1 MAAISKP
8 VTNAF
13 VINSKMVDAF
23 FAKKNKSSVDAI
35 NRVKNRKKKLAKEC
49 LYICT
54 EKKSD
59 ISWN

>member
-23 FAKKNKSSVDAI
+23 FAKKI
-35 NRVKNRKKKLAKEC
+35 NPA
-49 LYICT
+49 
-54 EKKSD
+54 
-59 ISWN
+59 

>member
-1 MAAISKP
+1 MKGDNTMAAISKP

-35 NRVKNRKKKLAKEC
+35 NRVKNRKKKLAK
-49 LYICT
+49 
-54 EKKSD
+54 
-59 ISWN
+59 